1 MMKRRQFSDLWKD
14 VSRRILVGALVLSI
28 AAPWALLQ
36 TAAWMTMAVNYSVA
50 EGSVVEGLSKTFD
63 GDHPCELCRVAA
75 EEAAKDREPAPSDE
89 SGKPMKLHWLLSVAT
104 VKLFPP
110 PAGTHQLD
118 VHVAACRVAV
128 EPELPPPVG
137 RNPYSLS
144 S

>member
-1 MMKRRQFSDLWKD
+1 MTKRRQFSDLWRD

-50 EGSVVEGLSKTFD
+50 EGSLVEGLSKTFD

-89 SGKPMKLHWLLSVAT
+89 LGKPMKLHWLLSVAT

-110 PAGTHQLD
+110 PADTNRMEVCL
-118 VHVAACRVAV
+118 VACRVV
-128 EPELPPPVG
+128 DRPELRPPIG
-137 RNPYSLS
+137 RSPHMLAS
-144 S
+144 